1 MNDDRERFVDP
12 LDVTNLDQDG
22 VFQFLISE
30 GYPAT
35 RYMVKW
41 MFLRR
46 EVKPVRLGNGNYVS
60 RRDVLNWIES
70 RRQPGRYRAPERG
83 LDDPAAKQTQLPE
96 SDVAQIQQEYAEG
109 KWSVADLA
117 YIHDVDRKVIR
128 RILNAAETKT
138 AQAS

>member
-35 RYMVKW
+35 RHLVKW

-46 EVKPVRLGNGNYVS
+46 EVVPVRLGNTNYVS

-70 RRQPGRYRAPERG
+70 RRQPGNYRLP
-83 LDDPAAKQTQLPE
+83 DDALRA
-96 SDVAQIQQEYAEG
+96 
-109 KWSVADLA
+109 
-117 YIHDVDRKVIR
+117 
-128 RILNAAETKT
+128 
-138 AQAS
+138 